1 MTTQP
6 DADAAGMPGP
16 SGRRHWGR
24 VLFLPGLIALGIAAV
39 FVFHV
44 DRYLTFDALA
54 ANRNW
59 LIHRVAE
66 DFVITVVAFAAS
78 YIVATALSL
87 PGSFVFTMAAGF
99 LFGPVLGTAIAVTAA
114 TAGATLLFAI
124 ARTSIGE
131 LLRDRSQG
139 ALGTLK
145 DGFGKN
151 AFSYL
156 LFLRLV
162 PVFPFW
168 LINLA
173 AAFFGVPMRTFVLAT
188 FVGIVPGAAVYASIG
203 NGLGSVLDRGQ
214 KPDLS
219 VIFSPAILLPMLALA
234 ALSLTPIAYR
244 RWRRR

>member
-1 MTTQP
+1 MTKQP
-6 DADAAGMPGP
+6 DLDAPGMLDPP
-16 SGRRHWGR
+16 GRRNWGR
-24 VLFLPGLIALGIAAV
+24 ILLLPVLIALGIAAV

-54 ANRNW
+54 ANRSW

-66 DFVITVVAFAAS
+66 DFLITVLEFTAT
-78 YIVATALSL
+78 YIVATTLSL
-87 PGSFVFTMAAGF
+87 PGSFIFTMAAGF

-124 ARTSIGE
+124 ARTSLGE
-131 LLRDRSQG
+131 LLRNRSQG
-139 ALGTLK
+139 ALRTLK
-145 DGFGKN
+145 EGFAKN

-173 AAFFGVPMRTFVLAT
+173 AAFFGVPLRTFVLAT
-188 FVGIVPGAAVYASIG
+188 FAGIIPGAAVYASIG
-203 NGLGSVLDRGQ
+203 SGLGSVLDRGQ

-244 RWRRR
+244 RLRRH